1 MRRYDR
7 DGYSIVGIIQ
17 KGYAMKDL
25 AVRPV
30 VEPVASSGPKLACH
44 VYLVS
49 LAAAMFA
56 AVAAALTYFSPGVLM
71 GPPAANGNAR
81 GTALVVFALAVPV
94 LLSGIWMTGRGQ
106 WRGLFIW
113 AGALFYLGYNGFL
126 FLFLTPFNQLFL
138 WYIAMFSTALFGSIA
153 LIGSVEYPRLLS
165 GIRQPPV
172 RALAI
177 YVWALVA
184 LNTLAWLRVVVPG
197 LSGPT
202 PGSFL
207 EGTGVMTN
215 PIYVQDLAFWL
226 PGAAIAAWWL
236 WKRRPI
242 GVLLTGS
249 WIAFGVLEGIGVAV
263 DQWFGHVADPASPV
277 ASFAAI
283 PIMLFLALLSAVA
296 LYFYIRPNAHESRR
310 VQ

>member
-1 MRRYDR
+1 M
-7 DGYSIVGIIQ
+7 
-17 KGYAMKDL
+17 
-25 AVRPV
+25 
-30 VEPVASSGPKLACH
+30 
-44 VYLVS
+44 
-49 LAAAMFA
+49 LAAI
-56 AVAAALTYFSPGVLM
+56 AAALTFFSPDVLL

-81 GTALVVFALAVPV
+81 GTALVVFALAIP
-94 LLSGIWMTGRGQ
+94 LLLAGIWMTRRGE

-126 FLFLTPFNQLFL
+126 FLFLTPFNTLFL
-138 WYIAMFSTALFGSIA
+138 WYIAMFSATLFGSIA
-153 LIGSVEYPRLLS
+153 LVVSMEYPRLLA
-165 GIRQPPV
+165 GIRQPPF
-172 RALAI
+172 RALAV

-184 LNTLAWLRVVVPG
+184 LNALAWLRVVVPA
-197 LSGPT
+197 LSEPI

-226 PGAAIAAWWL
+226 PGVAVAAWWL
-236 WKRRPI
+236 WNRRPI

-263 DQWFGHVADPASPV
+263 DQWFGHVADPSSPI

-283 PIMLFLALLSAVA
+283 PIMLGLALLNAMA
-296 LYFYIRPNAHESRR
+296 LYFFIRPSSNETRR